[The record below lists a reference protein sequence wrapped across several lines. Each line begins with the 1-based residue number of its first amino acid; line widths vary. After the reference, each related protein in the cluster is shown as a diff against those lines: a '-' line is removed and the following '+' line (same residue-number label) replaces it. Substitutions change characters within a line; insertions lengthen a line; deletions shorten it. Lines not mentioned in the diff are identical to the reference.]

1 MSTIIDAAPSRDE
14 ANEMLVNEFGWSRN
28 CILIRDFDFEWGQFK
43 RDWTLGGKTLA
54 VQNFTRMRDGMAR
67 AEQAAFHAKTSAF
80 SSSGAAA
87 YADNWN

>member
-1 MSTIIDAAPSRDE
+1 MSTIIDVVPSRDE
-14 ANEMLVNEFGWSRN
+14 ANEILVNEFGWSRN
-28 CILIRDFDFEWGQFK
+28 CILIRDFEWGQFK
-43 RDWTLGGKTLA
+43 RDWALGGKTLA

-67 AEQAAFHAKTSAF
+67 AEQAAFLAKTSAF